1 MICQYHLPGAGGQG
15 VSGVDGA
22 ILAII
27 LLDQGCGRTPIR
39 FAVCTFDGV
48 EGAGVRHG
56 AFLGGTW
63 QPQLG
68 EDRTFCSHHWCAAPC
83 NADAERGCIPAG
95 VGESPHS
102 QPPSHRCAPRHPTL
116 YRVGSYAS
124 PQSTVWGVRAAVQV
138 LCPPQQPNAA
148 TNALAFC
155 CLRLR
160 TAALNGWCGWG
171 RGWCGDML
179 LWQGVDI
186 YMWGRIRRGLRG
198 SPSESRLPPR
208 QQPPW

>member
-1 MICQYHLPGAGGQG
+1 MSTGPSWPSSSSIRDVVELRSGSQCAPSTGLKGLVCDTGRFWAGHGSPSSAKTGLFVHITG
-15 VSGVDGA
+15 VQL
-22 ILAII
+22 LA
-27 LLDQGCGRTPIR
+27 TPI
-39 FAVCTFDGV
+39 
-48 EGAGVRHG
+48 
-56 AFLGGTW
+56 
-63 QPQLG
+63 
-68 EDRTFCSHHWCAAPC
+68 
-83 NADAERGCIPAG
+83 AERGRIPAG